1 MLWMIKI
8 VLIVSLYES
17 DITKITICYLNKFV
31 KIVVFSIDNDK
42 LFIWKKRAH
51 NELKYFFLRE
61 FLTYDIRS

>member
-1 MLWMIKI
+1 MLWTIKI

-42 LFIWKKRAH
+42 LFFGKKGSH
-51 NELKYFFLRE
+51 NGLIY
-61 FLTYDIRS
+61 